1 MSKIKHIGVW
11 FLALFITI
19 AASIYQKTTGPTYP
33 KKVNVEFSDASY
45 SFKLIRTQEIGTPC
59 NVDVDLN
66 GDTEIEANIFY
77 KRLGVK
83 EGWTELKMEERTI
96 NEKAFFGKGP
106 EKKVLTAVLP
116 EQPEAGKIQ
125 YFIELVKNG
134 EIHFIEKEKPVVIR
148 FKGAVPLYILIPHI
162 FFMFSAMLLA
172 SVAAIYF
179 FLKDYDRVKNFG
191 TRTFG
196 ALFFG
201 GMVLGPIV
209 QKFAF
214 SEYWTGIP
222 FGWDLTDNKTLIA
235 FTASFI
241 AVVVNWKAN
250 KRPILFLVA
259 TIVLYIIFT
268 IPHSAFGS
276 EFNYETGEVTQGLIL
291 PILGVF

>member
-1 MSKIKHIGVW
+1 MSKIKHIAVW
-11 FLALFITI
+11 SLALFITL

-33 KKVNVEFSDASY
+33 KKVKVEFTDASY
-45 SFKLIRTQEIGTPC
+45 NFKLIRSQEIGTAC
-59 NVDVDLN
+59 NVDVDVK
-66 GDTEIEANIFY
+66 GEDVQGTIFY
-77 KRLGVK
+77 KRLGVN
-83 EGWTELKMEERTI
+83 ESWTELAMETRII
-96 NEKAFFGKGP
+96 NDKQFFGKGVEMP
-106 EKKVLTAVLP
+106 VLTAILP

-125 YFIELVKNG
+125 YFIELKKN
-134 EIHFIEKEKPVVIR
+134 EEVQFIEKEKPVVIR

-162 FFMFSAMLLA
+162 FFMFSAMLLS
-172 SVAAIYF
+172 SVSAIYF
-179 FLKDYDRVKNFG
+179 FAKDYDRVKNFG

-241 AVVVNWKAN
+241 AVAVNWKNN
-250 KRPILFLVA
+250 KKPILFLIA

-276 EFNYETGEVTQGLIL
+276 EFNYETGKVIQGLVL
-291 PILGVF
+291 PVLTF

>member
-11 FLALFITI
+11 FLALFITL
-19 AASIYQKTTGPTYP
+19 AASVYQKTTGPTYP
-33 KKVNVEFSDASY
+33 KKVKVEFTDASY
-45 SFKLIRTQEIGTPC
+45 NFQLIRSQEIGTAC
-59 NVDVDLN
+59 NVDVDVQ
-66 GDTEIEANIFY
+66 GEDVQGIIFY
-77 KRLGVK
+77 KRLGVN
-83 EGWTELKMEERTI
+83 EAWTEKKMESRII
-96 NEKAFFGKGP
+96 NDKQFFGKGP
-106 EKKVLTAVLP
+106 EMPVLSAILP

-125 YFIELVKNG
+125 YFIELKKN
-134 EIHFIEKEKPVVIR
+134 EEVQFIEKESPVVIR

-162 FFMFSAMLLA
+162 FFMFSAMLLS
-172 SVAAIYF
+172 SVTAIYF
-179 FLKDYDRVKNFG
+179 FAKDYDKVKNFG
-191 TRTFG
+191 TRTLG

-241 AVVVNWKAN
+241 AVAVNWKNN
-250 KRPILFLVA
+250 KKPFLFLIA
-259 TIVLYIIFT
+259 TVVLYIIFT

-276 EFNYETGEVTQGLIL
+276 EFNYETGEVIQGLVL
-291 PILGVF
+291 PILWGV

>member
-1 MSKIKHIGVW
+1 MSKIKHIAVW
-11 FLALFITI
+11 SLALFITL

-33 KKVNVEFSDASY
+33 KKVKVEFTDASY
-45 SFKLIRTQEIGTPC
+45 NFKLIRSQEIGTAC
-59 NVDVDLN
+59 NVDVDVK
-66 GDTEIEANIFY
+66 GEDVQGTIFY
-77 KRLGVK
+77 KRLGVN
-83 EGWTELKMEERTI
+83 ESWTELAMETRII
-96 NEKAFFGKGP
+96 NDKQFFGKGQEMP
-106 EKKVLTAVLP
+106 VLTAVLP

-125 YFIELVKNG
+125 YFIELKKN
-134 EIHFIEKEKPVVIR
+134 EEVQFIEKEKPVVIR

-162 FFMFSAMLLA
+162 FFMFSAMLLS
-172 SVAAIYF
+172 SVSAIYF
-179 FLKDYDRVKNFG
+179 FAKDYDRVKNFG

-241 AVVVNWKAN
+241 AVAVNWKNN
-250 KRPILFLVA
+250 KKPILFLIA

-276 EFNYETGEVTQGLIL
+276 EFNYETGKVIQGLVL
-291 PILGVF
+291 PVLTF